1 MKTNPLTSGLMKL
14 LRVPDRLLPAG
25 KPDMLELVL
34 DGEVTPVFI
43 RRHAQARRLTL
54 RVRVATRDVVLTA
67 PPHVS
72 MASIRDF
79 ADRQRE
85 WLRLRLGRLPDVVPF
100 MDGALVPLRGQPHRI
115 VHQSGARGTV
125 WVGEGE
131 EPSLN
136 VAGEAPHVARRVTD
150 FLKREARADLVEAVQ
165 RHAAGLGV
173 QVNRITLRDTSSRWG
188 SCSSK
193 GDLSFSW
200 RLILAPPMVLDYLA
214 AHEVAHRLEMNH
226 SPRFWRA
233 VERVF
238 PQRVQAE
245 TWLQIHG
252 ASLHR
257 YGGEGTGTKE

>member
-1 MKTNPLTSGLMKL
+1 MKTNPLTAGLMKL
-14 LRVPDRLLPAG
+14 LRRQDRVRPAE
-25 KPDMLELVL
+25 KADTLELVL

-54 RVRVATRDVVLTA
+54 RVRAATRDVVLTA

-72 MASIRDF
+72 LASIRDF
-79 ADRQRE
+79 ADRHRE
-85 WLRLRLGRLPDVVPF
+85 WVRVRLVRLPDVVLF
-100 MDGALVPLRGQPHRI
+100 VNGAMVPVRGVPHRI
-115 VHQSGARGTV
+115 VHQPAARGTV
-125 WVGEGE
+125 WLGEGP
-131 EPSLN
+131 EPVLY
-136 VAGEAPHVARRVTD
+136 VAGEAPHIARRVTD
-150 FLKREARADLVEAVQ
+150 FLKREARADLVQAVQ

-238 PQRVQAE
+238 PARLQAE
-245 TWLQIHG
+245 AWLHSHG

-257 YGGEGTGTKE
+257 YGGEGAGGK

>member
-1 MKTNPLTSGLMKL
+1 MKL
-14 LRVPDRLLPAG
+14 LRRQDRAPSAV
-25 KPDMLELVL
+25 KADRLELVL
-34 DGEVTPVFI
+34 DGEVTPVLI

-72 MASIRDF
+72 LASIRDF
-79 ADRQRE
+79 ADRHRDWVQ
-85 WLRLRLGRLPDVVPF
+85 LRLVRLPDVVPF
-100 MDGALVPLRGQPHRI
+100 ADGAHVPLRGVPHLI
-115 VHQSGARGTV
+115 VHQPLARGTV
-125 WVGEGE
+125 WLGEGP
-131 EPSLN
+131 EPTLH
-136 VAGEAPHVARRVTD
+136 VAGDAPYMARRVTD

-173 QVNRITLRDTSSRWG
+173 QINRITLRDTASRWG

-233 VERVF
+233 VERIY
-238 PQRVQAE
+238 PARLQAE
-245 TWLQIHG
+245 AWLQTHG

-257 YGGEGTGTKE
+257 YGGGGEQGA

>member
-1 MKTNPLTSGLMKL
+1 MKTNPLTAGLMKL
-14 LRVPDRLLPAG
+14 LRRQDRARPAE
-25 KPDMLELVL
+25 KADTLELVL

-54 RVRVATRDVVLTA
+54 RVRAATRDVVLTA

-72 MASIRDF
+72 LASIRDF
-79 ADRQRE
+79 ADRHRE
-85 WLRLRLGRLPDVVPF
+85 WVRVRLVRLPDVVLF
-100 MDGALVPLRGQPHRI
+100 VNGAMVPVRGVPHRI
-115 VHQSGARGTV
+115 VHQPAARGTV
-125 WVGEGE
+125 WLGEGP
-131 EPSLN
+131 EPVLY
-136 VAGEAPHVARRVTD
+136 VAGEAPHIARRVTD
-150 FLKREARADLVEAVQ
+150 FLKREARADLVQAVQ

-238 PQRVQAE
+238 PARLQAE
-245 TWLQIHG
+245 AWLHSHG

-257 YGGEGTGTKE
+257 YGGEGAGGK